1 MGCDSNLRTY
11 TFEQSKF
18 KKEFAIMNQVFRQNA
33 QINVEKIFYKL
44 MNNSKFRYDCRN
56 NTDNCTFAAIFDEI
70 EKLSDAKQFQNVFD
84 QESFL
89 GRLSLSGGVYMQHG
103 FRLFKK
109 VYLLFYAR
117 KIV

>member
-1 MGCDSNLRTY
+1 MGCDSNLCTC

-33 QINVEKIFYKL
+33 QINVEKFFYKL

-109 VYLLFYAR
+109 VYYFMPG
-117 KIV
+117 K

>member
-1 MGCDSNLRTY
+1 
-11 TFEQSKF
+11 
-18 KKEFAIMNQVFRQNA
+18 MNQVFRQNA

-84 QESFL
+84 QESFS

-103 FRLFKK
+103 FSFFKK